1 MMRPSLTSPKL
12 ARAPNVASGAFAA
25 RLALISPVLLAL
37 VVVSLLYVTRPA
49 HAATF
54 TAAATGSWNL
64 GATWGNAGNNVA
76 GSGFPGAGD
85 TANIP
90 NTFTVTIAS
99 GRTEAC
105 TTLSLNSDA
114 GNSASLNFTD
124 STSALNVSGTATV
137 GTAATVGGGTVSLS
151 VDAGT
156 FTCDAL
162 TFVNN
167 TRDVGQIR
175 ISTGIA
181 TVANNITLVGGAARS
196 KILFTGAG
204 TLNVGGSLGGG
215 GSITSFAGSTI
226 NYNGTAQTIF
236 PATYENLTLSGSG
249 TKTMSAA
256 TIVNNTCSVGSGT
269 TLDEATFQMTLS
281 GVAGSLVV
289 NGTLDFTSSNGLIRT
304 GASGTTTL
312 TMGSTALI
320 RTVDDSGLGP
330 ATGASLQTQAGGAW
344 VVTSIST
351 NGAVEYNRNA
361 TNGQVVT

>member
-1 MMRPSLTSPKL
+1 MMRPSLTSPKP
-12 ARAPNVASGAFAA
+12 ARAPNVTSGAFAA

-76 GSGFPGAGD
+76 GSGFPSGSG
-85 TANIP
+85 NI
-90 NTFTVTIAS
+90 VT
-99 GRTEAC
+99 
-105 TTLSLNSDA
+105 
-114 GNSASLNFTD
+114 
-124 STSALNVSGTATV
+124 
-137 GTAATVGGGTVSLS
+137 LS

-156 FTCDAL
+156 FTCNAL
-162 TFVNN
+162 TFIDNGKE
-167 TRDVGQIR
+167 VGQIQ
-175 ISTGIA
+175 ISTGTA
-181 TVANNITLVGGAARS
+181 TVANNIALVGTPARS

-256 TIVNNTCSVGSGT
+256 TIVNNTCNV
-269 TLDEATFQMTLS
+269 
-281 GVAGSLVV
+281 
-289 NGTLDFTSSNGLIRT
+289 
-304 GASGTTTL
+304 
-312 TMGSTALI
+312 
-320 RTVDDSGLGP
+320 
-330 ATGASLQTQAGGAW
+330 
-344 VVTSIST
+344 
-351 NGAVEYNRNA
+351 
-361 TNGQVVT
+361 